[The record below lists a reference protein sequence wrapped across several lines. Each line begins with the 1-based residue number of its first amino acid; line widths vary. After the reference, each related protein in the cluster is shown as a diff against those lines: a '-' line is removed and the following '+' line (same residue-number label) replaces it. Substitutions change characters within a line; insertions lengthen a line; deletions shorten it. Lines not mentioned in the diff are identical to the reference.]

1 MQQTKPHNIEPSTS
15 DGETLATV
23 DGALTYVSLSVPVIL
38 LPAGSDASD
47 VPAGTPVGTIVFV
60 KA

>member
-1 MQQTKPHNIEPSTS
+1 MPKQFST
-15 DGETLATV
+15 DGIYYEDPEV
-23 DGALTYVSLSVPVIL
+23 RVIL

-47 VPAGTPVGTIVFV
+47 VPAGTPAGTIVLV